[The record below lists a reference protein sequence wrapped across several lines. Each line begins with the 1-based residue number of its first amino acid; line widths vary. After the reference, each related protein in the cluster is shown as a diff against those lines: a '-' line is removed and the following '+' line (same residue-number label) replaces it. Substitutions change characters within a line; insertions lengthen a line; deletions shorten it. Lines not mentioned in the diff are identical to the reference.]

1 MGETFVHTREDG
13 YIVSDD
19 AARIDLPYV
28 HRFLSED
35 SYWGKGI
42 PFETVRRAAAN
53 SMCFGIY
60 DPNGKQVG
68 FARVVSDRAVY
79 GYLADVFVDK
89 TLRGRGLS
97 KFLMEAILA
106 HPDLQGLRRFALATR
121 DAQGLYAQF
130 GFKALE
136 RPENRM
142 ERDKPGIYLTAT
154 KQEQP

>member
-1 MGETFVHTREDG
+1 MGTFVQTREDG
-13 YIVSDD
+13 YVVSDD

-42 PFETVRRAAAN
+42 PFETVQRSAQN

-60 DPNGKQVG
+60 DPKGKQVG

-79 GYLADVFVDK
+79 GYLADVFVDQA
-89 TLRGRGLS
+89 LRGRGLS
-97 KFLMEAILA
+97 KFLMQAILA
-106 HPDLQGLRRFALATR
+106 HPELQGLRRFALATR

-130 GFKALE
+130 GFKALD

-142 ERDKPGIYLTAT
+142 ERDFPGIYT
-154 KQEQP
+154 QSSR